1 MIVDSAGNNVYTDE
15 LEEAYGHSEYLREL
29 AVVGL
34 KVGLGEQV
42 AALAVPAYAKGESR
56 RAVEDNLRAH
66 FERVSR
72 TLKTHSRIRILRFI
86 DAELPRTHTGKV
98 KRTEVA
104 AMLQRIVE
112 SHDAARAKINTEVE
126 PWLAEAL
133 QQVASGAPKINLATR
148 LIEDLG
154 LDSLALAELVEQIAI
169 KAGRDLSAEEL
180 TNIATVD
187 DLQRIVSERQN
198 RPRVPSYARFAQ
210 PYTMELPAPLRR
222 LGELAMRKT
231 FATALDSW
239 LKPQVLGRGNI
250 PANRNF
256 LVVANHASHLDFV
269 LVSHALGASG
279 RDLVVLAAKDYF
291 FNTGLRRFAAANFA
305 RLIPLD
311 RERAQIESL
320 ERALTELAAG
330 RNVLMFPEGTRSPDG
345 SIHEF
350 KSGAGYLVL
359 RAGCDVLPIHLSG
372 TLEVLAKGKLLPRR
386 APVEVRIGRV
396 LTIDELRSAAQDA
409 EGAGAYRALADH
421 MRQAVVGLTVSGP
434 QAARTCRLARL
445 YEERDR

>member
-1 MIVDSAGNNVYTDE
+1 
-15 LEEAYGHSEYLREL
+15 LREL

-72 TLKTHSRIRILRFI
+72 TLKTHSRIRILRFV
-86 DAELPRTHTGKV
+86 DAELPRTRTGKV
-98 KRTEVA
+98 KRAVVA

-112 SHDAARAKINTEVE
+112 SHGAAGAKINTEVE
-126 PWLAEAL
+126 PSLVEAL
-133 QQVASGAPKINLATR
+133 EQIASGAPKINPATR

-154 LDSLALAELVEQIAI
+154 LDALALVGLAEQIAI

-180 TNIATVD
+180 ANIATVD
-187 DLQRIVSERQN
+187 DLQPIVSEGQN
-198 RPRVPSYARFAQ
+198 QPKVPSYARFAQ

-239 LKPQVLGRGNI
+239 LTPQVLGRGNI

-291 FNTGLRRFAAANFA
+291 FNTGLRRFAAANFT
-305 RLIPLD
+305 RLIRLD

-434 QAARTCRLARL
+434 QAARTSRLARL